1 MADGSLRA
9 VGHSVERKDGLA
21 KVTGRAQYLEDLV
34 TDAEGAGAALD
45 AVSDLHGSA
54 EYKRHLTGV
63 FVKRALA
70 SAARPASPPAARV
83 RRTSTGGNGRLRPTG
98 DDASARPSTELRP
111 RAALTVATPA
121 HGGTTDR
128 RQAVETTLNGERVT
142 LRVHPEELLLDG
154 LPVSACSVLA
164 VEAAGREVLTIEGLA
179 DGERLHPVQEAFL
192 AESAFQC
199 GYCTSGMILAVT
211 TLLDDLPD
219 ATPDETRE
227 YLRGNICRCTGYV
240 SILAAVVTAQRMM
253 TRG

>member
-1 MADGSLRA
+1 M
-9 VGHSVERKDGLA
+9 
-21 KVTGRAQYLEDLV
+21 
-34 TDAEGAGAALD
+34 
-45 AVSDLHGSA
+45 
-54 EYKRHLTGV
+54 
-63 FVKRALA
+63 
-70 SAARPASPPAARV
+70 
-83 RRTSTGGNGRLRPTG
+83 
-98 DDASARPSTELRP
+98 
-111 RAALTVATPA
+111 
-121 HGGTTDR
+121 
-128 RQAVETTLNGERVT
+128 QAVETTLNGERVT
-142 LRVHPEELLLDG
+142 LRVHPEELLLDVLREQCRLTGSKRSCDVQVCGACTVLLDG

-240 SILAAVVTAQRMM
+240 SILAAVVAAQRM
-253 TRG
+253 TPRG

>member
-1 MADGSLRA
+1 LADGSLRA

-34 TDAEGAGAALD
+34 IPGVVHAAIVREELLLD
-45 AVSDLHGSA
+45 VLR
-54 EYKRHLTGV
+54 EQCRLTGS
-63 FVKRALA
+63 KRSCDVQVCGAC
-70 SAARPASPPAARV
+70 
-83 RRTSTGGNGRLRPTG
+83 
-98 DDASARPSTELRP
+98 
-111 RAALTVATPA
+111 TV
-121 HGGTTDR
+121 
-128 RQAVETTLNGERVT
+128 
-142 LRVHPEELLLDG
+142 LLDG

-211 TLLDDLPD
+211 TLLDDRPD

-227 YLRGNICRCTGYV
+227 
-240 SILAAVVTAQRMM
+240 
-253 TRG
+253 